1 MFCFISEKVSVS
13 TFPQTQKLQME
24 TSVVDPSE
32 KFLRVKF
39 LNGVPSPISQIQL
52 DAGFLV

>member
-24 TSVVDPSE
+24 TSVGDPSE
-32 KFLRVKF
+32 KFLRQ
-39 LNGVPSPISQIQL
+39 LNGVPSPIS
-52 DAGFLV
+52 